1 MDSHSHDHS
10 SKTIF
15 GFWIYLLTDFVL
27 FATILAAYFV
37 LYKKMEGDLLP
48 LSFTL
53 MQTLLLLV
61 CSLTSGLGNIAAHL
75 QNKKETIVLF
85 LFTFFFGFIFLWM
98 EGAGFS
104 LLIQEGKGWQ
114 ANAFLSAYFTLLGT
128 HGLHVVFALLWI
140 LVLLPPVFLH
150 GITPVSL
157 QRLTCLRMFW
167 QFLSVIWI
175 GIFTMVYLMGVS

>member
-1 MDSHSHDHS
+1 VNTASHDHS

-37 LYKKMEGDLLP
+37 LKSSSSGDLLP

-53 MQTLLLLV
+53 MQTLLLLT
-61 CSLTSGLGNIAAHL
+61 CSLTSGLGNIAAHFE
-75 QNKKETIVLF
+75 NKRETIVLF
-85 LFTFFFGFIFLWM
+85 LFTFLFGFIFLWM
-98 EGAGFS
+98 EYTGFS
-104 LLIQEGKGWQ
+104 LLIQAGKGWQ
-114 ANAFLSAYFTLLGT
+114 VNAFFSAYFTLLGT
-128 HGLHVVFALLWI
+128 HGLHIVFALLWI
-140 LVLLPPVFLH
+140 LVLLPPVFFH

-167 QFLSVIWI
+167 QFLSVIWV

>member
-1 MDSHSHDHS
+1 MNTASHDHS

-37 LYKKMEGDLLP
+37 LHSKIAGDLLP

-53 MQTLLLLV
+53 MQTLLLLT
-61 CSLTSGLGNIAAHL
+61 CSFTSGLANVAAHL

-85 LFTFFFGFIFLWM
+85 LFTFLFGFIFLWM
-98 EGAGFS
+98 EYNGFS
-104 LLIQEGKGWQ
+104 LLIHTGRGWETS
-114 ANAFLSAYFTLLGT
+114 AFLSAYFTLLGT
-128 HGLHVVFALLWI
+128 HGLHVIFALLWI

-167 QFLSVIWI
+167 QFLTVIWV